1 LSDPNETNADNLPTA
16 QLQAISA
23 QCSSV
28 IHELCDILS
37 NDPRLSQEICK
48 LLTEDDI
55 LAGIDRLRE
64 SDPELAK
71 RLVTATFGIA
81 VNTLH
86 MVGIQQVLNKR
97 ASESN

>member
-1 LSDPNETNADNLPTA
+1 MGEPNQTDVDSLSTA
-16 QLQAISA
+16 QLQDLTA

-28 IHELCDILS
+28 VHELCDMVS
-37 NDPRLSQEICK
+37 NDPQLAGVVGE
-48 LLTEDDI
+48 LMTEDDT

-64 SDPELAK
+64 ADPDLAK

-86 MVGIQQVLNKR
+86 IWSDFSR
-97 ASESN
+97 S

>member
-1 LSDPNETNADNLPTA
+1 MGDPNQTDVDSLSTP
-16 QLQAISA
+16 QLRDLSA

-28 IHELCDILS
+28 VHELCDIVS
-37 NDPRLSQEICK
+37 NDPQLAEVIGE
-48 LLTEDDI
+48 LMTEDDT

-86 MVGIQQVLNKR
+86 MVGLQEVLSR
-97 ASESN
+97 RISESN

>member
-1 LSDPNETNADNLPTA
+1 MGDPNQTDVDSLSTA
-16 QLQAISA
+16 QLQDLTA

-28 IHELCDILS
+28 VHELCDMVS
-37 NDPRLSQEICK
+37 NAPQLAGVVGE
-48 LLTEDDI
+48 LMTEDDI

-64 SDPELAK
+64 ADPDLAK

-86 MVGIQQVLNKR
+86 MVGLQQVLNQR

>member
-1 LSDPNETNADNLPTA
+1 VNDPDETTADNLPTA
-16 QLQAISA
+16 QLKAISA

-37 NDPRLSQEICK
+37 DDPMLTQEIRR
-48 LLTEDDI
+48 LLTEDDT
-55 LAGIDRLRE
+55 LAGIDLLRE

-71 RLVTATFGIA
+71 RLVAATFGIA

-86 MVGIQQVLNKR
+86 MVGIQQVLTRR